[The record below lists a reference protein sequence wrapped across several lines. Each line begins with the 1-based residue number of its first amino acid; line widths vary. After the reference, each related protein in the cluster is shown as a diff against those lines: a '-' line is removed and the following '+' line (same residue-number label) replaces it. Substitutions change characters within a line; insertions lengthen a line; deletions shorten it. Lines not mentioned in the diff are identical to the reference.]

1 MTAATETPAG
11 LQAVKAAVKNFNAT
25 QQKYRDYG
33 ACDTE
38 PDGVFQGIL
47 WKICND
53 EDATIPQTG
62 NGWELYASSMD
73 CTEAASA
80 LHLAALGVVQAI
92 FACSMKDSREVRK
105 YLEEYCWRY
114 N

>member
-1 MTAATETPAG
+1 VSTTTKISNLETVRDAIKHFE
-11 LQAVKAAVKNFNAT
+11 AV
-25 QQKYRDYG
+25 QMKYRAFG
-33 ACDTE
+33 ALDTE

-47 WKICND
+47 WHIYND
-53 EDATIPQTG
+53 EDAKIPQTG
-62 NGWELYASSMD
+62 AGWQLYASSMD

-92 FACSMKDSREVRK
+92 FACSMKDGAAVRK